1 MRKCE
6 YLRTPYTRLRRI
18 CPRHV
23 SPVPVLCGERMAGK
37 LADSPTTLC
46 GNPILGHIEING
58 RAVVVEVSAASHDVR
73 YLSWEGGLVAMAT
86 RWAGSLESIWVGA
99 KRQITSISFTLA
111 TLPLDHGWM
120 PPLYCPSHLFWQ
132 TVTEWSLCGA
142 HIINTPRGKHD
153 YNLTCGLF
161 YLFGIIY
168 LLTKCFLAEHEYW
181 VNCRVALHPYRPQVN
196 LPSQHGS
203 IDLRC
208 KPLSPTAQMPTF

>member
-1 MRKCE
+1 MKILPSPISPPSSYCYIHPKMFRTESIETFPNDHNLLKIPTSLRQFHIIKMALKWEFWAMRKCE

-153 YNLTCGLF
+153 HIT
-161 YLFGIIY
+161 I
-168 LLTKCFLAEHEYW
+168 
-181 VNCRVALHPYRPQVN
+181 
-196 LPSQHGS
+196 
-203 IDLRC
+203 
-208 KPLSPTAQMPTF
+208 

>member
-1 MRKCE
+1 MRKWE
-6 YLRTPYTRLRRI
+6 YLRTPYTRLGCI

-58 RAVVVEVSAASHDVR
+58 RAVVEVSAASHGVS
-73 YLSWEGGLVAMAT
+73 YLSWEGGST
-86 RWAGSLESIWVGA
+86 SSLESIWVGA

-153 YNLTCGLF
+153 HIT
-161 YLFGIIY
+161 I
-168 LLTKCFLAEHEYW
+168 
-181 VNCRVALHPYRPQVN
+181 
-196 LPSQHGS
+196 
-203 IDLRC
+203 
-208 KPLSPTAQMPTF
+208 

>member
-73 YLSWEGGLVAMAT
+73 YLSWGGFSRHQMGRLI
-86 RWAGSLESIWVGA
+86 R
-99 KRQITSISFTLA
+99 
-111 TLPLDHGWM
+111 
-120 PPLYCPSHLFWQ
+120 
-132 TVTEWSLCGA
+132 
-142 HIINTPRGKHD
+142 INMSGGQAAD
-153 YNLTCGLF
+153 N
-161 YLFGIIY
+161 
-168 LLTKCFLAEHEYW
+168 EY
-181 VNCRVALHPYRPQVN
+181 
-196 LPSQHGS
+196 
-203 IDLRC
+203 
-208 KPLSPTAQMPTF
+208 